1 MRVLALSS
9 IVCVIA
15 CPTGVLAQTAP
26 TAFTERSLVVAEN
39 QDIHFFG
46 LSTKDENGKVRC
58 FDVAINLPINANG
71 RPADSAPVTY
81 KACPKVKNAE
91 FVVGAYDVDDSTTI
105 CELNPSAFLSRTQWD
120 LRCNSGGMTIRW
132 YSGPIAGHP
141 YEAELVAAGL
151 DQVPGNQ
158 EYSWG
163 KINFASGTYWDCFDD
178 PELVAAR
185 QVGDVLTLTNYGFDN
200 DIECQRG
207 MLRVTP

>member
-9 IVCVIA
+9 IACVIVFPA
-15 CPTGVLAQTAP
+15 GVLAQTAP
-26 TAFTERSLVVAEN
+26 TAFAERSLVIAEN
-39 QDIHFFG
+39 QDVQLFG

-71 RPADSAPVTY
+71 RPADSAPVTF

-91 FVVGAYDVDDSTTI
+91 FVVGTYDVDDSTTI
-105 CELNPSAFLSRTQWD
+105 CELDPSAFGSRTQWD

-132 YSGPIAGHP
+132 YSGPIAGNP

-151 DQVPGNQ
+151 DQVPGSK

-163 KINFASGTYWDCFDD
+163 KITFSSGTYWDCFNA

-185 QVGDVLTLTNYGFDN
+185 QAGDILTLTNYGSNNIVDC
-200 DIECQRG
+200 ERG
-207 MLRVTP
+207 MVRVTP